1 MDFLAESLCGK
12 DFLQLLAQGSG
23 IVAELLRL
31 SNNIPK
37 IFLNPEDEGI
47 QYKDMLF
54 EFEYL
59 RNSDLFE
66 EKISRIPE
74 YEQLEEN
81 LFDRYSGLIKR
92 FMDLF
97 ESIISYTNTLN
108 KLMKDIDENN
118 ANYVEDLEVEPS
130 YLDAAQHGYQQAGH
144 ARKLLLLGRDAH
156 LPGKPDPWTG
166 QREDRGL
173 PYPHHRWPE
182 YYCEPA

>member
-37 IFLNPEDEGI
+37 IFLNTDEEGS

-54 EFEYL
+54 DFEYL

-66 EKISRIPE
+66 EKIAKIPD

-81 LFDRYSGLIKR
+81 LFERYSGLIRR

-97 ESIISYTNTLN
+97 ESIISYTSQLN
-108 KLMKDIDENN
+108 KLMKDINENS
-118 ANYVEDLEVEPS
+118 ANYVEDLEV
-130 YLDAAQHGYQQAGH
+130 AAALTRCCS
-144 ARKLLLLGRDAH
+144 A
-156 LPGKPDPWTG
+156 WT
-166 QREDRGL
+166 L
-173 PYPHHRWPE
+173 
-182 YYCEPA
+182 ASK